1 MKIAVTGAAGFLGS
15 NLVNQLVEDGHEVT
29 GVDRVRSEHAPKQ
42 VKWVLG
48 DVLDRDAMVRALDG
62 AELVYHLIAM
72 ITLAHLDEKA
82 WTVNTVGVRTVA
94 EAAHTV
100 GVRRM
105 VHCSSVHSFDQY
117 TLEGQLDENTPRSTA
132 STIPVYDRSKWA
144 GEQELRKV
152 IDAGLDAV
160 ICNPTGVYGPVDYG
174 PSRIN
179 GMLRDA
185 ARGRVPAV
193 IGGGFDLVDVRDVA
207 HGLIAA
213 SERGR
218 TGENYLLNGEMITIL
233 DACRQAAT
241 LGGRRSPRFAIPLRF
256 ITPILPI
263 AEPIS
268 KRFGSDMVSR
278 AAMGSLLA
286 APMVNGTKARS
297 ELGYTPRPA
306 GDTIRD
312 VVEFFRAS
320 GKLDTRRQ
328 KPRPRPR

>member
-1 MKIAVTGAAGFLGS
+1 M
-15 NLVNQLVEDGHEVT
+15 
-29 GVDRVRSEHAPKQ
+29 
-42 VKWVLG
+42 
-48 DVLDRDAMVRALDG
+48 
-62 AELVYHLIAM
+62 
-72 ITLAHLDEKA
+72 
-82 WTVNTVGVRTVA
+82 
-94 EAAHTV
+94 
-100 GVRRM
+100 
-105 VHCSSVHSFDQY
+105 
-117 TLEGQLDENTPRSTA
+117 
-132 STIPVYDRSKWA
+132 
-144 GEQELRKV
+144 

-312 VVEFFRAS
+312 VVEFIRAS

-328 KPRPRPR
+328 KPRARSR

>member
-1 MKIAVTGAAGFLGS
+1 MKVAVTGAAGFLGT
-15 NLVNQLVEDGHEVT
+15 NLVNQLVEDGHDVT
-29 GVDRVRSEHAPKQ
+29 GVDRVRSEQAPEQ

-72 ITLAHLDEKA
+72 ITLAQHDEKA
-82 WTVNTVGVRTVA
+82 WTVNTAGVRTVA
-94 EAAHTV
+94 EAARTV

-117 TLEGQLDENTPRSTA
+117 TLEGELDENTPRSTA

-144 GEQELRKV
+144 GEQELRTV
-152 IDAGLDAV
+152 IGAGLDAV

-185 ARGRVPAV
+185 ARGWVPAV

-213 SERGR
+213 SEHGR

-233 DACRQAAT
+233 QACRQAAAVE
-241 LGGRRSPRFAIPLRF
+241 GRRGPRFAIPLSL
-256 ITPILPI
+256 ITPILPL
-263 AEPIS
+263 AEPIAT
-268 KRFGSDMVSR
+268 RFGSDMVSR

-286 APMVNGTKARS
+286 APIVNGTKART
-297 ELGYTPRPA
+297 ELGYQPRPA

-328 KPRPRPR
+328 RRRTGSR